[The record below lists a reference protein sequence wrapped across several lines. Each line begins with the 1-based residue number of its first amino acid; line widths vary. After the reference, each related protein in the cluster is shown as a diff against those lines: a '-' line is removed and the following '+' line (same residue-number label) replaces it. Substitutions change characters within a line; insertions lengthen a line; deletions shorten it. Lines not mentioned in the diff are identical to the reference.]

1 MGSSIR
7 DGGRAEVKK
16 IKTVALVGLG
26 AVGAA
31 YLSRISER
39 TGAENIRVIADSK
52 RAERI
57 SAGVSVNRRVYRFP
71 VRRPGE
77 KSLPPADL
85 AIFAVK
91 WPQLSAA
98 IEDMRNQIGPDTII
112 LSLLNGITSERDIIR
127 VYGDSDVL
135 LSLAMGIDATRN
147 DRGVVYSTLGFIQ
160 FGEAKNDPD
169 AYSPNVT
176 AVGEFFGR
184 AGIEYEIPADM
195 NHALWKKFMLNAG
208 ANQTSA
214 VLGCAYGLIQTS
226 PDARRVIHAAMEEV
240 ASLAGREGVA
250 LTEEDIDDCF
260 ARLGRLSPDGL
271 TSMSQDISSR
281 RITEA
286 DMFGGVVTELAERR
300 GLKAPVNETL
310 FRLIKAIEFSWRAE
324 SGARQC

>member
-1 MGSSIR
+1 MSLEFEM
-7 DGGRAEVKK
+7 GGRAEVKK

-31 YLSRISER
+31 YLSRMLER
-39 TGAENIRVIADSK
+39 TGAENIRVIADSE

-57 SAGVSVNRRVYRFP
+57 SAGVAVNGRVYRFP
-71 VRRPGE
+71 VCGPGE
-77 KSLPPADL
+77 KPAAPADL

-112 LSLLNGITSERDIIR
+112 LSFLNGITSERDIIR
-127 VYGDSDVL
+127 AYGDRNVL
-135 LSLAMGIDATRN
+135 LSIAMGIDATRN
-147 DRGVVYSTLGFIQ
+147 DSGVVYSTLGFIQ
-160 FGEAKNDPD
+160 FGEAKNDPG

-176 AVGEFFGR
+176 AVGEFFDR

-195 NHALWKKFMLNAG
+195 RHALWKKFMLNAG
-208 ANQTSA
+208 ANQTSS
-214 VLGCAYGLIQTS
+214 VLACAYGLIQTS
-226 PDARRVIHAAMEEV
+226 QDARSVIRAAMDEV
-240 ASLAGREGVA
+240 ASLAEREGIA
-250 LTEEDIDDCF
+250 LTNEDIDDCF
-260 ARLGRLSPDGL
+260 ARLDRLSPDGL

-286 DMFGGVVTELAERR
+286 DMFGGVVTELAERH

-310 FRLIKAIEFSWRAE
+310 FRLIKAIEFSWAAGE
-324 SGARQC
+324 